1 MSVESNVNHEDI
13 VGRPAFDVDG
23 EKVGE
28 VEYCYLDLDTD
39 LPEWAAVKTGGIA
52 SQSRLVPLM
61 DGTMT
66 ADGVNLAFSKGQ
78 ITGAPEVNLDLDLN
92 EAEEAQLFSHYGL
105 VYSEVRSDTGLPAGR
120 AGAARREA
128 GRVRLAKILHPGE
141 TASKSG
147 QYEEVGPRGGSTGHE
162 VTVPKGHTMPPTTEP
177 GHGYKLVDPTKN
189 KSGK

>member
-13 VGRPAFDVDG
+13 VGRTAFDLEG
-23 EKVGE
+23 QKVGE

-61 DGTMT
+61 DATMT
-66 ADGVNLAFSKGQ
+66 ADGVNLAFSKDQ

-92 EAEEAQLFSHYGL
+92 EAEEAQLFGHYGL
-105 VYSEVRSDTGLPAGR
+105 VYSEARSDTGLPAGR
-120 AGAARREA
+120 VGATRRKA
-128 GRVRLAKILHPGE
+128 GRARLRKIHPGE
-141 TASKSG
+141 TAQKSG
-147 QYEEVGPRGGSTGHE
+147 QYEEVGSRGGSTGHE

-177 GHGYKLVDPTKN
+177 GHGYNLVDPTKN